1 MDDTYLRCVIKREAA
16 LEVGASSHILLGLVL
31 VVRLIFVLGESNAF
45 QHAVEN

>member
-1 MDDTYLRCVIKREAA
+1 MDDIYLRCVIKREAA
-16 LEVGASSHILLGLVL
+16 QEVGASHILLGLVL